1 MREDEDASRGSV
13 ERAIKTQ
20 HAVRLGDDAEPRQG
34 LAGIGETQ
42 LKGEQRGGL
51 GATSL
56 LAGVA
61 RRLFV
66 RSAAMGDMGGM
77 ACP

>member
-42 LKGEQRGGL
+42 LR
-51 GATSL
+51 
-56 LAGVA
+56 
-61 RRLFV
+61 
-66 RSAAMGDMGGM
+66 GDMSSGEHSSWEPLLFSRASLGG
-77 ACP
+77 CL